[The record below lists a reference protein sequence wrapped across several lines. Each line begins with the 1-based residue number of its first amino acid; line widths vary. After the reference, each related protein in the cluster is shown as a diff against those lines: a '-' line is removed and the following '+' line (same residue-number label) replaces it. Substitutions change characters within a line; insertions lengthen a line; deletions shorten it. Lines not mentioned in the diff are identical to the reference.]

1 MSVIGEQIKKYRI
14 EKGITQEQLGQMIGV
29 TTQGVSRWERGGTP
43 DAEILPRLSE
53 ILGVSIDTLFGREEQ
68 SLAMSLARRLS
79 QMEEEEAYHYA
90 FNICWA
96 IELGLMGNNSV
107 FEDFVNKFL
116 DPTVLNEDKKLD
128 YFAKNIHE
136 NGMANLR
143 MSPDLNHF
151 FLLLQPKGNLKDQL
165 CDRESLR
172 KVFAAFADDKL
183 LRIILYVYSFPYMP
197 IATSLISKNV
207 GLSLQETDLETLED
221 RIVFLADHI
230 ISQFSRDPVLLRFIS
245 KNLSWGIFKS
255 QILAAGDEDEGSLP
269 AIIDEA
275 FRSSK
280 VRYKN
285 PEVMIFM
292 IIELLSSCCY
302 SSILYQDPLPIEALK
317 PYLFDSI
324 RSIMRQQEII
334 PTAE

>member
-1 MSVIGEQIKKYRI
+1 VNRK
-14 EKGITQEQLGQMIGV
+14 
-29 TTQGVSRWERGGTP
+29 TTK
-43 DAEILPRLSE
+43 EILAESFLELAETKRIDKITITE
-53 ILGVSIDTLFGREEQ
+53 ITDNCG
-68 SLAMSLARRLS
+68 MS
-79 QMEEEEAYHYA
+79 Q
-90 FNICWA
+90 
-96 IELGLMGNNSV
+96 
-107 FEDFVNKFL
+107 
-116 DPTVLNEDKKLD
+116 PTF
-128 YFAKNIHE
+128 Y
-136 NGMANLR
+136 
-143 MSPDLNHF
+143 NHF
-151 FLLLQPKGNLKDQL
+151 KDKYDLRNRLIARKASQVFML
-165 CDRESLR
+165 ADR
-172 KVFAAFADDKL
+172 
-183 LRIILYVYSFPYMP
+183 
-197 IATSLISKNV
+197 
-207 GLSLQETDLETLED
+207 SLQETDLETLED

>member
-183 LRIILYVYSFPYMP
+183 
-197 IATSLISKNV
+197 TSCASKKYQSKNKMFDT
-207 GLSLQETDLETLED
+207 SQRLQ
-221 RIVFLADHI
+221 RIKQFVDKQRKI
-230 ISQFSRDPVLLRFIS
+230 ISQHFVDQSGTKSTKSFGENSFGLKLL
-245 KNLSWGIFKS
+245 
-255 QILAAGDEDEGSLP
+255 
-269 AIIDEA
+269 
-275 FRSSK
+275 
-280 VRYKN
+280 
-285 PEVMIFM
+285 
-292 IIELLSSCCY
+292 
-302 SSILYQDPLPIEALK
+302 
-317 PYLFDSI
+317 
-324 RSIMRQQEII
+324 
-334 PTAE
+334 

>member
-1 MSVIGEQIKKYRI
+1 MKANGK
-14 EKGITQEQLGQMIGV
+14 T
-29 TTQGVSRWERGGTP
+29 
-43 DAEILPRLSE
+43 A
-53 ILGVSIDTLFGREEQ
+53 
-68 SLAMSLARRLS
+68 A
-79 QMEEEEAYHYA
+79 
-90 FNICWA
+90 N
-96 IELGLMGNNSV
+96 
-107 FEDFVNKFL
+107 
-116 DPTVLNEDKKLD
+116 KKLKKD
-128 YFAKNIHE
+128 ALLNTAFELFTREGIQNTTISNIAEKAGVAKGTFYLYFKDKYD
-136 NGMANLR
+136 LR
-143 MSPDLNHF
+143 NRLIARKASQVFMLA
-151 FLLLQPKGNLKDQL
+151 
-165 CDRESLR
+165 DR
-172 KVFAAFADDKL
+172 
-183 LRIILYVYSFPYMP
+183 
-197 IATSLISKNV
+197 
-207 GLSLQETDLETLED
+207 SLQETDLETLED

-269 AIIDEA
+269 AIIEEA

>member
-68 SLAMSLARRLS
+68 SLTMSLARRLS

-207 GLSLQETDLETLED
+207 GLSLQETDHCMQKLCE
-221 RIVFLADHI
+221 V
-230 ISQFSRDPVLLRFIS
+230 
-245 KNLSWGIFKS
+245 NLVTCNVV
-255 QILAAGDEDEGSLP
+255 A
-269 AIIDEA
+269 
-275 FRSSK
+275 
-280 VRYKN
+280 
-285 PEVMIFM
+285 
-292 IIELLSSCCY
+292 
-302 SSILYQDPLPIEALK
+302 
-317 PYLFDSI
+317 
-324 RSIMRQQEII
+324 
-334 PTAE
+334 TAEGNINSYNIRRESFAIPLLCFADEMAKKDWHPFLGEFNREKPFL